1 MLGVNLVAII
11 LLDIKKIL
19 NFPIYFPTV
28 IIVGVLVLLFCL
40 FFEMFSVKFELENV
54 NKWNTANIVL
64 RYTRTLR
71 LMLSRLEEDNDEYQI
86 ILQGYSDIHRQKCE
100 M

>member
-1 MLGVNLVAII
+1 MLGINFVAIA

-19 NFPIYFPTV
+19 SFPIYFPTV
-28 IIVGVLVLLFCL
+28 ILVGVAVILFCL
-40 FFEMFSVKFELENV
+40 FFEMFSIKFELENV

-71 LMLSRLEEDNDEYQI
+71 LMVSRLEDDND
-86 ILQGYSDIHRQKCE
+86 
-100 M
+100 